1 MNSEE
6 MIIHCFR
13 AFLIGISLIIFLGV
27 WKYLQKKALG
37 METLYDLMIKDAIIM
52 MILKM
57 VSTQLVLF
65 KFVETYEYHLAFAIV
80 LFDYICIWASVCHI
94 LATILI
100 RYVDIS
106 NG

>member
-1 MNSEE
+1 M
-6 MIIHCFR
+6 
-13 AFLIGISLIIFLGV
+13 IFLGV

-65 KFVETYEYHLAFAIV
+65 KFEDTYEYHLAFVIV

-94 LATILI
+94 STCNNIDKVF
-100 RYVDIS
+100 RYF
-106 NG
+106 